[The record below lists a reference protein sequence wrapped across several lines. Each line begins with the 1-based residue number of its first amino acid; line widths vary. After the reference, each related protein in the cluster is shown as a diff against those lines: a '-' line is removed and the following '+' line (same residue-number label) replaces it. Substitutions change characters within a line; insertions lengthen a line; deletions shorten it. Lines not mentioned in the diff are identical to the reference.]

1 MIWLG
6 IFIAVLIPVF
16 VIGWWLTRPRPQCPK
31 CGSYQV
37 SLTSKEPQG
46 MRIFDYHPGGL
57 GGGGYTTVQLV
68 FEVTYRCN
76 QCQATWRKT
85 ITESR

>member
-6 IFIAVLIPVF
+6 IFIVLLSVF
-16 VIGWWLTRPRPQCPK
+16 VIVWWLTRPRLKCPE
-31 CGSYQV
+31 CGSYRV
-37 SLTSKEPQG
+37 SLASKESQG
-46 MRIFDYHPGGL
+46 MRTFDYHPGGD
-57 GGGGYTTVQLV
+57 GGGGYTTAQLV
-68 FEVTYRCN
+68 YEVTYRCN